1 MKSPSGAPSP
11 APASPVASAD
21 EELLAALAGKRA
33 DRACLVAFRTRCVV
47 STSLGVMSEQK
58 AGCRHTRSVALAAAL
73 VVVLLVGPLVWL
85 AADTLLAGE
94 HITDLPG
101 QLGFWLC
108 FLGAALLGSALL
120 AGWMRRRP

>member
-1 MKSPSGAPSP
+1 
-11 APASPVASAD
+11 
-21 EELLAALAGKRA
+21 
-33 DRACLVAFRTRCVV
+33 LVAFRTRCVV